1 MNMKSAYR
9 RLKASSLARSV
20 NTLFNLSDKKLAGL
34 KFPLPP
40 LLRKSR
46 FVAGSFF
53 LIVIILFFSFHSF
66 SSSSSDVPTYKVK
79 RGDFMVAITESG
91 EIRAKNATSIVTPRV
106 SGNLKIVFLVPE
118 GTYAHAG
125 EVVVRFD
132 PTEAMNNLKNAQ
144 SQLEIAESD
153 REKLLADQRSQL
165 TNLESALKEAELS
178 YELSKLNLEQM
189 KFEAEIKQQ
198 QSKLELERNEL
209 NLKKAQQAVESQKI
223 IQKSELDKMEIQV
236 QQATATLEKAKRDL
250 DALTLK
256 APKEGLVVY
265 ETNWST
271 GRKMMVGDTPWPGM
285 PVISLPD
292 LSEMQSMTYVNE
304 VDVSRVRKGQKVFVK
319 LDAFQDSTFT
329 GAISSVAALGTT
341 KDRNSTIKVFEVE
354 VDVLSQ
360 SPILK
365 PGMTTSNKI
374 IVDQVPNV
382 IYVPQEAVF
391 EKAGSKIVY
400 VRDGSSFDEKKV
412 QTGEKSEDYV
422 VITKGIKADEE
433 VALIDPNLKTL
444 QLDNQEGGS
453 KAVSYPSTA
462 R

>member
-1 MNMKSAYR
+1 MHMKSATG
-9 RLKASSLARSV
+9 RLKDSSLVKSV
-20 NTLFNLSDKKLAGL
+20 NTLFNLSDTKLAGL
-34 KFPLPP
+34 KFPLPS

-46 FVAGSFF
+46 FVTGSM
-53 LIVIILFFSFHSF
+53 IVIVAVLLFSFHPF
-66 SSSSSDVPTYKVK
+66 SSSISDIPVYKVK
-79 RGDFMVAITESG
+79 KSNFVVSITESG
-91 EIRAKNATSIVTPRV
+91 EIRAKNATSVVTPRV

-118 GTYAHAG
+118 GTYVHAG

-144 SQLEIAESD
+144 SQLEIAQSD
-153 REKLLADQRSQL
+153 KEKLLADQRSQL
-165 TNLESALKEAELS
+165 TNLESALKEAQLS

-223 IQKSELDKMEIQV
+223 IQKSELDKTEIQL
-236 QQATATLEKAKRDL
+236 QQAKATLEKAKRDL

-285 PVISLPD
+285 PLISLPD
-292 LSEMQSMTYVNE
+292 LSQMQSATYVNE
-304 VDVSRVRKGQKVFVK
+304 VDVSKVRKGQKVLVR

-329 GAISSVAALGTT
+329 GVISSVAALGRA

-391 EKAGSKIVY
+391 DKGGKKVVY
-400 VRDGSSFDEKKV
+400 VKDGSSFDTRQV

-422 VITKGIKADEE
+422 VITKGLKQNEE
-433 VALIDPNLKTL
+433 VALIDPTLKTL
-444 QLDNQEGGS
+444 GAPNQDGGS
-453 KAVSYPSTA
+453 KAVANPSQVN
-462 R
+462 